1 MIIRKMEDIQGTDR
15 DVSWGNGKSRR
26 FLIEKDGMGYSLT
39 DTKIAPNTCST
50 LEYRNHLE
58 ACYCIDGSGKVVDEV
73 TGEEHEISVGTM
85 YALNRHDRHQLI
97 GGEEGMRL
105 VCMFTPALRGDE
117 VHKLQDDGS
126 SSY

>member
-1 MIIRKMEDIQGTDR
+1 MIIRKLDDIQGSDR

-26 FLIEKDGMGYSLT
+26 FLVERDGMGYSLT
-39 DTKIAPNTCST
+39 DTQIDPNSCST
-50 LEYRNHLE
+50 LEYTKHLE
-58 ACYCIDGSGKVVDEV
+58 ACYCIEGSGKVVNDQ

-85 YALNRHDRHQLI
+85 YALNAHDKHQLI
-97 GGEEGMRL
+97 GGKDGMRL

-117 VHKLQDDGS
+117 VHSLSGDGS

>member
-1 MIIRKMEDIQGTDR
+1 MIIRTLDEIEGTER

-26 FLIEKDGMGYSLT
+26 FLIERDGMGYSMT
-39 DTKIAPNTCST
+39 DTQIAPNTCSV

-58 ACYCIDGSGKVVDEV
+58 TCYCVEGSGKVVDES
-73 TGEEHEISVGTM
+73 TGAEHEITAGTM
-85 YALNRHDRHQLI
+85 YALDRHDRHQLI
-97 GGEEGMRL
+97 GGENGMRL

-117 VHKLQDDGS
+117 VHDLNGDAS